1 MISEVNIL
9 ENLRQ
14 NLILQ
19 KKSLSVL
26 IDPDKVEVEHI
37 SKILNRLP
45 TQVDYIFVGGSCVEN
60 HKTDKVVKALKA
72 LSQLPIIL
80 FPGNVNQISAHA
92 DAILFLSLMS
102 GDNPEYLVRQQVKS
116 VRYLQYTS
124 LEIIPTAYILIDGG
138 KTTAVE
144 EVSQTKAISQHEVQN
159 IVDTAV
165 AGMYSGKQLI
175 YLEAGSGA
183 KFPVKTE
190 IIKAVKEQI
199 SIPLIVGG
207 GIKTDKQQQMAYDAG
222 ADMVV
227 MGTVFEQ

>member
-199 SIPLIVGG
+199 NIPLIVGG

>member
-60 HKTDKVVKALKA
+60 HKTDEVVKALKA

>member
-60 HKTDKVVKALKA
+60 HKTDEVVKALKA

-159 IVDTAV
+159 IVYTAV